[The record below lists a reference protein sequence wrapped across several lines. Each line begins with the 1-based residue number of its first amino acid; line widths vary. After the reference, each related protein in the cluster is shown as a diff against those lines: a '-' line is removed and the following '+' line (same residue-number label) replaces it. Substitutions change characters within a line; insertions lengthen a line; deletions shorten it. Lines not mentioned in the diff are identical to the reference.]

1 MSSSSE
7 PMIFPV
13 TALYLFV
20 SREER
25 EGGSSFTRKGQVVLD
40 RGPMANTDT
49 IEDIKLIKDLPHKF
63 YPVGEKKQSRFSRI
77 NAVLY
82 RA

>member
-1 MSSSSE
+1 MENGEEINLYPRNSGAMSSSSE

-25 EGGSSFTRKGQVVLD
+25 EGEEFLHAKGASCIGPRADGKHRYD
-40 RGPMANTDT
+40 RG
-49 IEDIKLIKDLPHKF
+49 HKAYQGF
-63 YPVGEKKQSRFSRI
+63 AP
-77 NAVLY
+77 
-82 RA
+82 

>member
-1 MSSSSE
+1 MENGEEINLYPRNSGAMSSSSE
-7 PMIFPV
+7 SMIFPV

-63 YPVGEKKQSRFSRI
+63 YPVDR
-77 NAVLY
+77 
-82 RA
+82 